1 MEKLEASYIVG
12 RNAEWRMC
20 FRKQFGISSKGN
32 NIGLSYD
39 RFLQWKHNKNLY
51 MNIHTSFI
59 HDSQKVATTQMP
71 INEWMNKL
79 CVI

>member
-12 RNAEWRMC
+12 RNAEWCRC

-32 NIGLSYD
+32 NIGLLYD
-39 RFLQWKHNKNLY
+39 PSHRQKHNKNLY
-51 MNIHTSFI
+51 MNMHTSFI

-71 INEWMNKL
+71 INK
-79 CVI
+79 